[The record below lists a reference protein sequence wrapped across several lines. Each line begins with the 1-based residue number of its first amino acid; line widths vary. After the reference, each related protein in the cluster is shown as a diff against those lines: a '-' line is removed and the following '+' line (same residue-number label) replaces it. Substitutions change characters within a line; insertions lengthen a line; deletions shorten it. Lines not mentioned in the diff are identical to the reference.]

1 MKSFSLS
8 ILVVHVRDDSYSSQE
23 GMSIDAPTGSPKYG
37 HSDRR
42 GIINKTTK
50 VFTRKE
56 LSEMLKNIRDESPN
70 GEIPLLSG
78 AKGSLITI

>member
-1 MKSFSLS
+1 
-8 ILVVHVRDDSYSSQE
+8 
-23 GMSIDAPTGSPKYG
+23 MSNDTPTGSPKYG

-42 GIINKTTK
+42 GIINKTKK

-56 LSEMLKNIRDESPN
+56 LSEMLKNIRDDSPK

-78 AKGSLITI
+78 AKGSLITM